1 MHNIENEN
9 GTLMGLMQKVN
20 DLAQRKEDYLADT
33 RQVNF
38 TVNDEGKAGIVLEG
52 QGGVPTK
59 VFEVND
65 VASGQIAT
73 SAGLD
78 TRTARRLQE
87 SYPQEY
93 SQLINKIHENEPKK
107 KMFRTHNY
115 SSSDLGSHT
124 FGKDGTVR
132 AVVSDKFKT
141 FDNINLL
148 QSTLP
153 QLMES
158 NAGWKVV
165 NGDVTDKRLYLQ
177 LRSQNIEGAGSNVRD
192 VMASGIGLS
201 NSEVGFGSVAVYQ
214 MVWTLACLNGMETTN
229 KTRKAHITSAQ
240 GDSDTWGLLTNE
252 AKDADNKAL
261 ELQVR
266 DLTKAYA
273 SREMFDEVIE
283 KMRIAS
289 ENTINGTAQEA
300 VENLGKV
307 IQLTKKETS
316 NVLDGL
322 MATIGQAGYAGE
334 KVSQATMVNAVTA
347 VSHMSDIDNRSD
359 WQRRGSQVL
368 DLSQSDWQRVAC

>member
-20 DLAQRKEDYLADT
+20 ELAKRKEDYLADT

-38 TVNDEGKAGIVLEG
+38 TVSDEGNAGIVLEG

-59 VFEVND
+59 VFAVND

-93 SQLINKIHENEPKK
+93 SQLINKIHEKEPKN

-115 SSSDLGSHT
+115 SSSDLNPHT
-124 FGKDGTVR
+124 FGQDGVVR

-165 NGDVTDKRLYLQ
+165 IVK
-177 LRSQNIEGAGSNVRD
+177 
-192 VMASGIGLS
+192 
-201 NSEVGFGSVAVYQ
+201 
-214 MVWTLACLNGMETTN
+214 
-229 KTRKAHITSAQ
+229 
-240 GDSDTWGLLTNE
+240 
-252 AKDADNKAL
+252 
-261 ELQVR
+261 
-266 DLTKAYA
+266 
-273 SREMFDEVIE
+273 
-283 KMRIAS
+283 
-289 ENTINGTAQEA
+289 
-300 VENLGKV
+300 
-307 IQLTKKETS
+307 
-316 NVLDGL
+316 
-322 MATIGQAGYAGE
+322 
-334 KVSQATMVNAVTA
+334 
-347 VSHMSDIDNRSD
+347 
-359 WQRRGSQVL
+359 
-368 DLSQSDWQRVAC
+368 